1 MTLPLHAVPQRQ
13 TEMVAIIRSQGWL
26 LAPSGRKD
34 MAGHENSGF
43 KQFDLNAEIERYSPG
58 VPSGRRSETLIKTP
72 GLRVV
77 LVTMRAG
84 TELHEHVAP
93 GPITLQPIQG
103 RFALILEDGE
113 REAAPGTLL
122 TLAGETR
129 HAVRAIEYGAF
140 LLTIGWGG
148 DERERNP

>member
-1 MTLPLHAVPQRQ
+1 
-13 TEMVAIIRSQGWL
+13 
-26 LAPSGRKD
+26 
-34 MAGHENSGF
+34 MATQENFGF
-43 KQFDLNAEIERYSPG
+43 KQFDLNAEIERYSPEI
-58 VPSGRRSETLIKTP
+58 PSGRRSETLTKTP

-103 RFALILEDGE
+103 RFALILADGE
-113 REAAPGTLL
+113 CEAAPGTLL

-129 HAVRAIEYGAF
+129 HAVRAIEDGAF
-140 LLTIGWGG
+140 LLTIGWSGER
-148 DERERNP
+148 DERS